1 MRRLVLTLICA
12 SALAVVAACGAA
24 STPSSSGTGS
34 GSGAS
39 TSPTV
44 STGTTSL
51 GTVLTDE
58 HGLTLYYFLPQKGGV
73 ASACSATCL
82 SAWPPVVVTGTPTST
97 SAVTGTLGVVAITV
111 NGAAEN
117 EVTYN
122 GWPLHTFSGDSASGQ
137 VNGQNVENTWF
148 AAEPGTTADETGATT
163 AGSTTATPPPAA
175 ATPSSTSTGGYGY

>member
-1 MRRLVLTLICA
+1 MRRLFLTLICV
-12 SALAVVAACGAA
+12 SALAGCGAA
-24 STPSSSGTGS
+24 ASSSSSPANGS
-34 GSGAS
+34 GGS

-58 HGLTLYYFLPQKGGV
+58 HGLTLYYFLPEKGSTLG
-73 ASACSATCL
+73 ACSATCL
-82 SAWPPVVVTGTPTST
+82 KNWPPVVVTGSPTSA
-97 SAVTGTLGVVAITV
+97 SGVTGTLATVSITY
-111 NGAAEN
+111 NGASVN
-117 EVTYN
+117 EVTYS
-122 GWPLHTFSGDSASGQ
+122 GWPLHTFSGDSAAGD

-163 AGSTTATPPPAA
+163 AGTTATTPPPA

>member
-1 MRRLVLTLICA
+1 
-12 SALAVVAACGAA
+12 
-24 STPSSSGTGS
+24 
-34 GSGAS
+34 
-39 TSPTV
+39 
-44 STGTTSL
+44 
-51 GTVLTDE
+51 VLTDE

-82 SAWPPVVVTGTPTST
+82 TAWPPVVVTGSPTS
-97 SAVTGTLGVVAITV
+97 SSGVTGTLSTV
-111 NGAAEN
+111 SIMLNGASVN

-137 VNGQNVENTWF
+137 TNGQNVDNTWF

-163 AGSTTATPPPAA
+163 AGTTSSTPPPA

>member
-1 MRRLVLTLICA
+1 MRRLFLTLISA
-12 SALAVVAACGAA
+12 SALAVLAACGAA
-24 STPSSSGTGS
+24 ASSSSSPAS
-34 GSGAS
+34 GSGTS
-39 TSPTV
+39 TTPTV

-58 HGLTLYYFLPQKGGV
+58 HGLTLYYFLPQKGDV

-82 SAWPPVVVTGTPTST
+82 TAWPPVVVTGSPTSA
-97 SAVTGTLGVVAITV
+97 SGVTGTLSTV
-111 NGAAEN
+111 SIMLNGASVN

-137 VNGQNVENTWF
+137 TNGQNVENTWF

-163 AGSTTATPPPAA
+163 AGTTSTTPPPA

>member
-1 MRRLVLTLICA
+1 MRRLFLTLIGA
-12 SALAVVAACGAA
+12 SALAACGAA
-24 STPSSSGTGS
+24 ATSSSSPGS

-39 TSPTV
+39 TSTTV

-58 HGLTLYYFLPQKGGV
+58 HGLTLYYFLPEKGGV
-73 ASACSATCL
+73 TTACAATCL
-82 SAWPPVVVTGTPTST
+82 TAWPPVVVTGSPS
-97 SAVTGTLGVVAITV
+97 SSSGVTGTLGTV
-111 NGAAEN
+111 SIMLNGASVMEL
-117 EVTYN
+117 TYN

-137 VNGQNVENTWF
+137 ANGQNVANTWF

-175 ATPSSTSTGGYGY
+175 TPSSTSTGGYGY

>member
-1 MRRLVLTLICA
+1 MRRLFLTLICA
-12 SALAVVAACGAA
+12 SAALAGCGAA
-24 STPSSSGTGS
+24 ASSSSSAGTGS

-51 GTVLTDE
+51 GTVLTDA
-58 HGLTLYYFLPQKGGV
+58 HGLTLYYFLPEKGGD
-73 ASACSATCL
+73 ATACDATCL
-82 SAWPPVVVTGTPTST
+82 TAWPPVVATGSPTS
-97 SAVTGTLGVVAITV
+97 SSGVTGTLSTV
-111 NGAAEN
+111 SIMFNGSSVN

-148 AAEPGTTADETGATT
+148 AAEPATTADETGATT
-163 AGSTTATPPPAA
+163 SGSSTSSTPPPA

>member
-1 MRRLVLTLICA
+1 MRRLFLTLISA
-12 SALAVVAACGAA
+12 SALAALAACGAA
-24 STPSSSGTGS
+24 ASSNTGTGS

-39 TSPTV
+39 TSTTV

-58 HGLTLYYFLPQKGGV
+58 HGLTLYYFLPQKGNV

-82 SAWPPVVVTGTPTST
+82 TAWPPVVVTGAPTAT
-97 SAVTGTLGVVAITV
+97 SAVSGTLGTVSITL
-111 NGAAEN
+111 NGASAT

-148 AAEPGTTADETGATT
+148 AAEPGTTSDETGATT
-163 AGSTTATPPPAA
+163 EGSTSSTPPPA

>member
-1 MRRLVLTLICA
+1 MRRLFLPLISV
-12 SALAVVAACGAA
+12 SALAALAACGAA
-24 STPSSSGTGS
+24 APSSSSSGTGS

-39 TSPTV
+39 SSTTV

-58 HGLTLYYFLPQKGGV
+58 HGLTLYYFLPEKGGV
-73 ASACSATCL
+73 AGACNAGCL
-82 SAWPPVVVTGTPTST
+82 TAWPPVVVTGTPS
-97 SAVTGTLGVVAITV
+97 SSSGVTGTLSTITITL
-111 NGAAEN
+111 NGASVK

-122 GWPLHTFSGDSASGQ
+122 GWPLHTFSGDSSSGQ
-137 VNGQNVENTWF
+137 TNGQNVDNTWF

-163 AGSTTATPPPAA
+163 AGTTSSTPPPA

>member
-1 MRRLVLTLICA
+1 MRRLFLTLISV
-12 SALAVVAACGAA
+12 SALAVLAACGAA
-24 STPSSSGTGS
+24 ATTSSSSGTGS
-34 GSGAS
+34 GSGTS

-82 SAWPPVVVTGTPTST
+82 TAWPPVVVTGSPTS
-97 SAVTGTLGVVAITV
+97 SSGVTGTLSTV
-111 NGAAEN
+111 SIMLNGASVN

-137 VNGQNVENTWF
+137 TNGQNVDNTWF

-163 AGSTTATPPPAA
+163 AGTTSSTPPPA

>member
-1 MRRLVLTLICA
+1 MRRLFLTLICA
-12 SALAVVAACGAA
+12 SALAAVAACGAA
-24 STPSSSGTGS
+24 STSSSSGTGS

-39 TSPTV
+39 TSPSV

-82 SAWPPVVVTGTPTST
+82 SAWPPVVVSGTPTST
-97 SAVTGTLGVVAITV
+97 SAVTGTLGVVSIMV

-137 VNGQNVENTWF
+137 VNGQNVANTWF

-163 AGSTTATPPPAA
+163 SGSTAATPPPA

>member
-1 MRRLVLTLICA
+1 MRRLFLTLICA
-12 SALAVVAACGAA
+12 SALAGCGAA
-24 STPSSSGTGS
+24 ATSSSSSGTGS
-34 GSGAS
+34 GSGTS
-39 TSPTV
+39 TTPTV

-73 ASACSATCL
+73 ASACDATCL
-82 SAWPPVVVTGTPTST
+82 TAWPPVVVSGTPTS
-97 SAVTGTLGVVAITV
+97 SSGVTGTLGVVSIMV

-122 GWPLHTFSGDSASGQ
+122 SWPLHTFSGDSASGQ
-137 VNGQNVENTWF
+137 VNGQNVENVWF

-163 AGSTTATPPPAA
+163 AGTTSTTPPPA